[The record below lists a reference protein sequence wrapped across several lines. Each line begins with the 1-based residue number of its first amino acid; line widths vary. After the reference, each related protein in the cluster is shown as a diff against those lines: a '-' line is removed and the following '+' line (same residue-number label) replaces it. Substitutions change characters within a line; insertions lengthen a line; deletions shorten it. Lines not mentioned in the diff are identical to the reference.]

1 MVPRNAEAGKRPT
14 PDAQE
19 SSLPEAPEGTKAL
32 TCLLFPTQ
40 AWHFLF
46 FCAVFFSGLVY
57 LHENAPS
64 LEEIDHVLRADVR
77 QPYTLKLVL
86 NLIASVVNAL
96 VFGPP
101 TWKAAET
108 TPSFKDKAQ
117 AMMKMVFVV
126 YLLCSALYGWW
137 HDIQAIA
144 GIADRQFKEIVG
156 WPEVLRFSVLVCVET
171 ATGGMWSK
179 FVEVYLLIH
188 VYHEFHNFC
197 ILHWRGEGGLQAC
210 SPCNQGEV
218 TGFRKEMTGPMRM
231 AFLIRKMG
239 QANGPLYETYMILV
253 LLRCLPFA
261 WIFSFWHLVA
271 FFILYPWCSLLLWS
285 CVMFMRLVAVEP
297 LLWWLRRKH
306 VKQRQSGKGR
316 FGRSQLKAGGFTF
329 TPFSESES
337 EFLLESRRQLATV
350 GFLPGHFDRR
360 LPGLLRIRK
369 LPKFPVMAKIQA
381 DHEEELDVLKAK
393 IQDELDVLNSKIQA
407 DHEEE
412 LDVLKAKIQA
422 DLDVL
427 KAKIQADHEEELD
440 VLKAKIQAELDVLK
454 AKIQAELDVLMAK
467 IQADHEEELDVLKA
481 KAKIQ
486 AELDVL
492 KAKIQAD
499 YEEELD
505 VLKAKIQAELDVLKA
520 KIQADYEEE
529 LDVLKATGHTRDA
542 WCYITVYTAAGKFM
556 VDIVVVIISR
566 FLVGAGYLESVRQTL
581 FERPWDGWI
590 RQYAEL
596 ETVQRAIYFI
606 FGEM

>member
-1 MVPRNAEAGKRPT
+1 MCVRALAFHPLLEESGIDSLFWTLLLRSRQPVTAEEAECTVVAVVPRNAEAGKRPT

-32 TCLLFPTQ
+32 RFLLFPTQ
-40 AWHFLF
+40 GWHFLF
-46 FCAVFFSGLVY
+46 FGAVFFSGLVY

-77 QPYTLKLVL
+77 QPYTLKFVL

-108 TPSFKDKAQ
+108 TPSFKDKVQ
-117 AMMKMVFVV
+117 AMMKMAFVV

-156 WPEVLRFSVLVCVET
+156 WPEVLRFSMLVCVQT

-179 FVEVYLLIH
+179 AVEVYLLIH

-210 SPCNQGEV
+210 SPCNQGKLEEET
-218 TGFRKEMTGPMRM
+218 TGFTKEMTGSMRM

-239 QANGPLYETYMILV
+239 QANGRLYETYMILV

-261 WIFSFWHLVA
+261 WIFAFCHLVA
-271 FFILYPWCSLLLWS
+271 FFVVYPWCFLLLCS
-285 CVMFMRLVAVEP
+285 CVIFMRLVAVEA

-306 VKQRQSGKGR
+306 VKQRQSVKGR

-329 TPFSESES
+329 IPFSESES
-337 EFLLESRRQLATV
+337 EFLLESRRHLATV

-369 LPKFPVMAKIQA
+369 LPESPV
-381 DHEEELDVLKAK
+381 V
-393 IQDELDVLNSKIQA
+393 
-407 DHEEE
+407 
-412 LDVLKAKIQA
+412 
-422 DLDVL
+422 
-427 KAKIQADHEEELD
+427 
-440 VLKAKIQAELDVLK
+440 AE
-454 AKIQAELDVLMAK
+454 
-467 IQADHEEELDVLKA
+467 
-481 KAKIQ
+481 
-486 AELDVL
+486 
-492 KAKIQAD
+492 
-499 YEEELD
+499 
-505 VLKAKIQAELDVLKA
+505 
-520 KIQADYEEE
+520 IQADYEEE

-542 WCYITVYTAAGKFM
+542 WCYIIVYTAAGKFM

-581 FERPWDGWI
+581 FERPWNGWI
-590 RQYAEL
+590 RQYCRTGDRPKGDL
-596 ETVQRAIYFI
+596 LHLRGDVTCSSFYDQIGV
-606 FGEM
+606 